1 MSLSNIFSISN
12 LLVMPF
18 WFLMI
23 VLPKWKVTQRLM
35 QSPWVVAPV
44 AIIYSAMIVPKMG
57 ELLPALSSP
66 SVRSISEALGT
77 PEGATVGWAHF
88 LAFDLFVGRWAYLDS
103 RLRGISALLMAPVL
117 FFVLM
122 FGPFGFLIYL
132 LVRALLGKDSAE
144 SLQTAHPS

>member
-1 MSLSNIFSISN
+1 MSLSNIFSITN

-35 QSPWVVAPV
+35 ASPWVAAPV
-44 AIIYSAMIVPKMG
+44 AIIYSALIVPQMG
-57 ELLPALSSP
+57 DLLPLLSNP
-66 SVRSISEALGT
+66 SIKSISEGLGT

-103 RLRGISALLMAPVL
+103 RARGISALLMAPVL

-122 FGPFGFLIYL
+122 FGPFGFVIYL
-132 LVRALLGKDSAE
+132 IVRALFGGDSAE
-144 SLQTAHPS
+144 TTA